1 MHCLAFMSS
10 PRFYLSLP
18 MVGADDTT
26 SANGLS
32 LTDALGLVAQG
43 FLLGHIK
50 NPELDIQ
57 QLDKVL
63 K

>member
-1 MHCLAFMSS
+1 MSS
-10 PRFYLSLP
+10 PGSDSSVP
-18 MVGADDTT
+18 IIGVKVATPGEA
-26 SANGLS
+26 LS

-43 FLLGHIK
+43 FLLGHIT

-57 QLDKVL
+57 QLEQVL

>member
-1 MHCLAFMSS
+1 MSS
-10 PRFYLSLP
+10 PRSYSSVP
-18 MVGADDTT
+18 IVGAKVTT
-26 SANGLS
+26 SGEELS

-43 FLLGHIK
+43 FLLGHIN

-57 QLDKVL
+57 QLEQVL